1 MSQQYGLRASN
12 NLSEAL
18 NNNACLDNLGINR
31 NDLPLLEGTSASGVT
46 EADYQAIIGLSS
58 SLNNQITSASS
69 LSISGLTAMSTKAS
83 RLGDNFQGTVIADI
97 VNNDRPFTD
106 AGNNIYGPSS
116 ASFFSPA
123 SGISFASGAQYKL
136 GTISPI
142 VATISGVSYVGTK
155 NEWSN
160 QFVRYKQYL
169 RVGQSPSWTV
179 RYSPLYLAPPTTLSS
194 NRVWLDSEYSAF
206 ETSSGL
212 ISQWKDVQGRASAVQ
227 LTTASQPA
235 YATNVLNGKPAVV
248 FDGSNDS
255 LALGNLAGSFPLAA
269 TLVVVVTL
277 GESISRGD
285 AEYNLFGTL
294 NNTSN
299 RWNAGTGAGNLGLFT
314 STITTG
320 FPSSMPTNGTYVFS
334 IRTSQSLGIELRSN
348 GIRQSFLSNQFTP
361 IVTYDAGSDY
371 RIGASGG
378 ASAGFFQGSMYAL
391 ALFDTVLTDKEL
403 RGVEE
408 YFAWRY
414 NFVYDPDRIQGVELE
429 NGQPLETEG
438 GASIDL
444 G

>member
-12 NLSEAL
+12 NLSEVL
-18 NNNACLDNLGINR
+18 DNNACLDSLGINR

-46 EADYQAIIGLSS
+46 EADYRAIIGLSS
-58 SLNNQITSASS
+58 SLENQIASASG
-69 LSISGLTAMSTKAS
+69 LSISGLTAMSAKAS

-136 GTISPI
+136 GTISPTI
-142 VATISGVSYVGTK
+142 ATVSGVSYVGTR

-169 RVGQSPSWTV
+169 RVGESPSWTV

-206 ETSSGL
+206 ETSAGL
-212 ISQWKDVQGRASAVQ
+212 ISQWKDVQGRVSAVQ
-227 LTTASQPA
+227 PTTANQPA

-255 LALGNLAGSFPLAA
+255 LALGNLASLFSLAA

-277 GESISRGD
+277 GEPTSRGD
-285 AEYNLFGTL
+285 VDYNLFGTL
-294 NNTSN
+294 NNTAN

-314 STITTG
+314 SAIATG
-320 FPSSMPTNGTYVFS
+320 FPSRMPSNGTYVLS
-334 IRTSQSLGIELRSN
+334 VRASQSFGIELRSN

-361 IVTYDAGSDY
+361 VITYSAGSDY
-371 RIGASGG
+371 RIGANAG
-378 ASAGFFQGSMYAL
+378 ATAGFFQGSMYAL
-391 ALFDTVLTDKEL
+391 ALFDTVLSDKEL

-429 NGQPLETEG
+429 NGLPLQTEG